1 MFMNFSQ
8 ALKEAKNGNGVARED
23 WNGKGLIVRA
33 QFPDEGSANTFPY
46 LYIDAAALGGG
57 RGPWVPSQTDLFGE
71 DWRIVEEVE
80 HSPEPKA

>member
-8 ALKEAKNGNGVARED
+8 AFKEAENGNGIQRED

-33 QFPDEGSANTFPY
+33 QFPDENSKMGVPY
-46 LYIDAAALGGG
+46 LYIDAHALGGKNA
-57 RGPWVPSQTDLFGE
+57 PWVPSQTDMFAK
-71 DWRIVEEVE
+71 DWRVVEEVE